1 MSRARLKSV
10 DFYRKIPKDMT
21 EGTIPGSVI
30 SVLASLVIA
39 MLLVSEISTYLTPQ
53 FNTRVV
59 VDRSL
64 DGDLMRINFNVSFP
78 ALSCEFASV
87 DVGDA
92 MGLNRYNLTKTVF
105 KRPIDADLNPLGPI
119 QWERGEKQKPVEH
132 ADELQHDKAQALVKY
147 HTEERARDPTGSD
160 EHPPQV
166 LELSAKTFETAKKQ
180 NTVLLVNF
188 YAPWC
193 PWSRRLDP
201 VWKAAALETHKKYP
215 ETLANKVRVA
225 EVDCTKHEALCVAQ
239 HVQGYPSVRVYTKGS
254 DAVRGGG
261 KHDHAS
267 YHGDR
272 TVEAIVKFA
281 TDLLPEWKTAEA
293 ETKGARSEKEVEVRL
308 PSDSHGHETVKRVD
322 GPGCSVTGFVLV
334 KKVPGH
340 LWITASSDTHSF
352 HPESINTSH
361 VVHHFYFGQQLSPSR
376 KRYLEKFHAGV
387 DKASSFSS
395 LAAAGAGDG
404 YYGKV
409 EEVAARG
416 KTGVSS
422 GATED
427 WHDKLA
433 NLRFTSEDGGTTH
446 EHYLQTVLTT
456 IKPFGANAGFNVY
469 EYTQHSH
476 FMKAAKES
484 PRAKFFFDP
493 SPMQIYVSEERQK
506 FYHFIT
512 TLMAI
517 VGGVYSVMGI
527 ADGFVHNGLAAL
539 RKQNLGKQG

>member
-1 MSRARLKSV
+1 MPPAGMMSRSKLKNV

-30 SVLASLVIA
+30 SLVASVVIG
-39 MLLVSEISTYLTPQ
+39 MLLISEISTYITPA

-105 KRPIDADLNPLGPI
+105 KRPIDSNLNPLGPI
-119 QWERGEKQKPVEH
+119 QWERGEHKKDPKH
-132 ADELQHDKAQALVKY
+132 ADDLQVDKAAALVKY
-147 HTEERARDPTGSD
+147 HDDLGVKNPGSVEPVVELTARS
-160 EHPPQV
+160 
-166 LELSAKTFETAKKQ
+166 FEGVKKDA
-180 NTVLLVNF
+180 TVLLVNF

-201 VWKAAALETHKKYP
+201 VWKAAALEVHKKYP
-215 ETLANKVRVA
+215 KTLKNRVLLA
-225 EVDCTKHEALCVAQ
+225 EVDCTKHEQLCVAQ
-239 HVQGYPSVRVYTKGS
+239 HIQGYPSVRVYTKGS
-254 DAVRGGG
+254 DAVNTIGGA
-261 KHDHAS
+261 HDHAS

-272 TVEAIVKFA
+272 TVEAITKFA
-281 TDLLPEWKTAEA
+281 TDLLPEWKASDDKHVDSVA
-293 ETKGARSEKEVEVRL
+293 VVRDPKE
-308 PSDSHGHETVKRVD
+308 SHGESVKKID

-340 LWITASSDTHSF
+340 LWITASSDSHSF
-352 HPESINTSH
+352 HPEQMNTSH

-376 KRYLEKFHAGV
+376 KKYLEKFHSGV
-387 DKASSFSS
+387 DALGVVEPVGSFGGSKK
-395 LAAAGAGDG
+395 DQIQT
-404 YYGKV
+404 KK
-409 EEVAARG
+409 RNPQ
-416 KTGVSS
+416 
-422 GATED
+422 TED

-433 NLRFTSEDGGTTH
+433 NTEYLSEDGGTTH

-456 IKPFGANAGFNVY
+456 IKPWGANSGFNVY

-476 FMKAAKES
+476 FMKAEKES

-493 SPMQIYVSEERQK
+493 SPMQIYVTEERQK

-527 ADGFVHNGLAAL
+527 ADGFVHNGLQML
-539 RKQNLGKQG
+539 RKNSLGKQG

>member
-1 MSRARLKSV
+1 MMTRSRLKNV

-30 SVLASLVIA
+30 SIVASVVIG
-39 MLLVSEISTYLTPQ
+39 MLLVSEISTYLTPR
-53 FNTRVV
+53 FNSRVV
-59 VDRSL
+59 VDRTL

-92 MGLNRYNLTKTVF
+92 IGLNRYNLTKTVF
-105 KRPIDADLNPLGPI
+105 KRPIDSSLNPLGPI

-132 ADELQHDKAQALVKY
+132 ADATQHDRAKALVQH
-147 HTEERARDPTGSD
+147 HTDERAKNASD
-160 EHPPQV
+160 GDQPEPV
-166 LELSAKTFETAKKQ
+166 LELTASTFETARKESA
-180 NTVLLVNF
+180 VLFVNF

-201 VWKAAALETHKKYP
+201 VWKASAIEIHRKYP
-215 ETLANKVRVA
+215 NAMTDRVRVA
-225 EVDCTKHEALCVAQ
+225 EVDCTEHEALCAKQ
-239 HVQGYPSVRVYTKGS
+239 HVQGYPSVRVYSERTDFAKIGLE
-254 DAVRGGG
+254 
-261 KHDHAS
+261 HDHAS

-272 TVEAIVKFA
+272 TVEAITKFA
-281 TDLLPEWKTAEA
+281 TALLPEWKPTDQKDEPAA
-293 ETKGARSEKEVEVRL
+293 IETRASR
-308 PSDSHGHETVKRVD
+308 DSRRRDVVKKID

-334 KKVPGH
+334 RKIPGH
-340 LWITASSDTHSF
+340 LWVTASSDAHSF
-352 HPESINTSH
+352 HPESLNTSH

-376 KRYLEKFHAGV
+376 KKYLEKFHRGV
-387 DKASSFSS
+387 DR
-395 LAAAGAGDG
+395 AAPVGLTRGDAGDSL
-404 YYGKV
+404 
-409 EEVAARG
+409 ARG
-416 KTGVSS
+416 KR
-422 GATED
+422 APNENDD

-433 NLRFTSEDGGTTH
+433 GLEFISEDGGITH

-456 IKPFGANAGFNVY
+456 IKPFGANLGFNVY
-469 EYTQHSH
+469 EYTRHSH
-476 FMKAAKES
+476 FMKASDAAKES
-484 PRAKFFFDP
+484 PRAKFHFDP
-493 SPMQIYVSEERQK
+493 SPMQIYVTEERQK

-527 ADGFVHNGLAAL
+527 ADGFVHNGVAML

>member
-1 MSRARLKSV
+1 MSRSRLKSV

-30 SVLASLVIA
+30 SVMASLVIA

-105 KRPIDADLNPLGPI
+105 KRPIDANLNPLGPI

-132 ADELQHDKAQALVKY
+132 ADEMQHDKAQALVKY
-147 HTEERARDPTGSD
+147 HVEEKARNPNADD
-160 EHPPQV
+160 HPLQV
-166 LELSAKTFETAKKQ
+166 LELSAKTFESAKKQ

-201 VWKAAALETHKKYP
+201 VWKAAALEVHKKYP

-254 DAVRGGG
+254 DAVQGGG

-281 TDLLPEWKTAEA
+281 TDLLPEWKTTEA
-293 ETKGARSEKEVEVRL
+293 EEKKKQVEVRL
-308 PSDSHGHETVKRVD
+308 PTDSHGGETVKKID

-340 LWITASSDTHSF
+340 LWITASSDAHSF
-352 HPESINTSH
+352 APAAMNTSH

-376 KRYLEKFHAGV
+376 KKYLEKFHKGV
-387 DKASSFSS
+387 DEASSLGS

-409 EEVAARG
+409 EDFAKRG
-416 KTGVSS
+416 SS

-433 NLRFTSEDGGTTH
+433 NLRFTSLDGGTTH

-456 IKPFGANAGFNVY
+456 IKPWGANAGFNVY

-476 FMKAAKES
+476 FMKAEKES

-527 ADGFVHNGLAAL
+527 ADGAVHNGIAML

>member
-1 MSRARLKSV
+1 MSRSRLKNV

-30 SVLASLVIA
+30 SLLASLVIA

-105 KRPIDADLNPLGPI
+105 KRPIDANLNPLGPI

-132 ADELQHDKAQALVKY
+132 ADELQHDKARALVKY
-147 HTEERARDPTGSD
+147 HTEEKARNPNADD
-160 EHPPQV
+160 HPLQV
-166 LELSAKTFETAKKQ
+166 LELTPSTFETAKRQ

-215 ETLANKVRVA
+215 EHLANRVRVA

-254 DAVRGGG
+254 DAVRGAG

-281 TDLLPEWKTAEA
+281 TDLLPEWKTTDA
-293 ETKGARSEKEVEVRL
+293 ETSAKPIEVRL
-308 PSDSHGHETVKRVD
+308 PSDSHGGETVKQIR
-322 GPGCSVTGFVLV
+322 GAGCSVTGFVLV

-340 LWITASSDTHSF
+340 LWITASSDAHSF
-352 HPESINTSH
+352 HADAMNTSH

-387 DKASSFSS
+387 DRASSLGALS
-395 LAAAGAGDG
+395 AAGAGDG

-409 EEVAARG
+409 EELGVRG
-416 KTGVSS
+416 ASKT
-422 GATED
+422 TED

-433 NLRFTSEDGGTTH
+433 NLRFTSVDGGTTH

-456 IKPFGANAGFNVY
+456 IKPWGANAGFNVY

-476 FMKAAKES
+476 FMKAEKES

-539 RKQNLGKQG
+539 RKHNLGKQG

>member
-1 MSRARLKSV
+1 MSRSRLRNV

-30 SVLASLVIA
+30 SLLASLVIA

-105 KRPIDADLNPLGPI
+105 KRPIDANLNPLGPI

-132 ADELQHDKAQALVKY
+132 ADELQHDKARALVKY
-147 HTEERARDPTGSD
+147 HTEEKARNPTGED
-160 EHPPQV
+160 HPLQV
-166 LELSAKTFETAKKQ
+166 LELSPSTFKTAKRV

-215 ETLANKVRVA
+215 ESLANKVRVA
-225 EVDCTKHEALCVAQ
+225 EVDCTKHEALCVEQ

-254 DAVRGGG
+254 DAVRGAGE
-261 KHDHAS
+261 HDHAS

-281 TDLLPEWKTAEA
+281 TALLPEWKTTEA
-293 ETKGARSEKEVEVRL
+293 EFADQPVAVRL
-308 PSDSHGHETVKRVD
+308 PSDSHGETVRRIR
-322 GPGCSVTGFVLV
+322 GAGCSVTGFVLV
-334 KKVPGH
+334 KKVTGH
-340 LWITASSDTHSF
+340 LWITASSDAHSF
-352 HPESINTSH
+352 RAETTNTSH

-387 DKASSFSS
+387 DRASSLGALS
-395 LAAAGAGDG
+395 AAGAGDG
-404 YYGKV
+404 YYGKAEELGV
-409 EEVAARG
+409 EGAS
-416 KTGVSS
+416 KT
-422 GATED
+422 TED

-433 NLRFTSEDGGTTH
+433 NLRFTSVDGGVTH

-456 IKPFGANAGFNVY
+456 IKPWGANAGFNVY

-476 FMKAAKES
+476 FMKAEKES

-512 TLMAI
+512 ALMAI

-527 ADGFVHNGLAAL
+527 ADGFVHNGIAML

>member
-1 MSRARLKSV
+1 MSRSRLRNV

-30 SVLASLVIA
+30 SLLASLVIA

-105 KRPIDADLNPLGPI
+105 KRPIDANLNPLGPI

-132 ADELQHDKAQALVKY
+132 ADELQHDKARALVKY
-147 HTEERARDPTGSD
+147 HTEEKARNPTGED
-160 EHPPQV
+160 HPLQV
-166 LELSAKTFETAKKQ
+166 LELSPSTFETAKRR

-215 ETLANKVRVA
+215 ESLANKVRVA
-225 EVDCTKHEALCVAQ
+225 EVDCTKHEALCVEQ

-254 DAVRGGG
+254 DAVRGAG

-281 TDLLPEWKTAEA
+281 TALLPEWKTTEA
-293 ETKGARSEKEVEVRL
+293 ESAAQPVAVRL
-308 PSDSHGHETVKRVD
+308 PSDSHGETVRQIR
-322 GPGCSVTGFVLV
+322 GAGCSVTGFVLV

-340 LWITASSDTHSF
+340 LWITASSDAHSF
-352 HPESINTSH
+352 RAETLNTSH

-387 DKASSFSS
+387 DHASSLGAPS
-395 LAAAGAGDG
+395 AAGASDG
-404 YYGKV
+404 YYGKTEELRV
-409 EEVAARG
+409 E
-416 KTGVSS
+416 
-422 GATED
+422 GASRTTED

-433 NLRFTSEDGGTTH
+433 NLRFTSVDGGVTH

-456 IKPFGANAGFNVY
+456 IKPWGANAGFNVY

-476 FMKAAKES
+476 FMKAEKES

-512 TLMAI
+512 ALMAI

-527 ADGFVHNGLAAL
+527 ADGFVHNGIAML